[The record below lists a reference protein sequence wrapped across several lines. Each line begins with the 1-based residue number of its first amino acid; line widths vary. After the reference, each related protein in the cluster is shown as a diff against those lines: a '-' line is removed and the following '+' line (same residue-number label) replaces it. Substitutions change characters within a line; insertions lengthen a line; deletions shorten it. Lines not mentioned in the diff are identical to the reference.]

1 MQKAQLPM
9 QVSKNIFLE
18 SSRRIL
24 IYLFVILESH
34 LLQHDLA
41 QVLSHARR
49 VGIVFGEHRRLSMH
63 NCAV

>member
-1 MQKAQLPM
+1 M
-9 QVSKNIFLE
+9 QVSKNTFLE

-24 IYLFVILESH
+24 IYLFVVLESH